1 MSRQER
7 VRAGWAGVL
16 VSAAL
21 LSACGGGGGD
31 STPPAPPPPTGVAIP
46 DDMAIKATATTD
58 VAAGTVFTSSVAAT
72 AGLTYLWTF
81 GDGTTSTEASPKHDF
96 AKVGD
101 YAVSLKVTNAA
112 GTSKEVKFNV
122 TVNNRAHV
130 QGLNC
135 TGTDSNGWCWQA
147 PLPTGSTQNDF
158 AFIDASNGW
167 SVGDNGE
174 ILRTRDGGKTWVR
187 QVSGVSTRLTG
198 VSFTDANNGW
208 VAGEYGALLRT
219 TDGGARWTLQPT
231 GTAQLSSP
239 TIQTSGANIVLLS
252 GNGGGTRMSVD
263 GGATWTQGGFSGQRL
278 GADGVLW
285 TMNYYGGLSKSSDQ
299 GKSTSVVLPTDV
311 SNSYSTNS
319 WFDFSGRALMVVTT
333 SYTYV
338 SNQPVYSQTVRT
350 SADNGQT
357 WTTITPQGLAQGTY
371 SYGNGLSMVDATTAS
386 LQFNGGLYRTV
397 DGGRNW
403 TLVPVPTNQYSV
415 SYSSYA
421 NGVVSRSY
429 YDYSTGSGG
438 YIYDFS
444 VDAGATWTRARGF
457 AGGTPKRINTT
468 TWIANISDG
477 TATIST
483 DAMATWTR
491 INGPDSAAAS
501 KTLQAFWFFDAK
513 RGLGLSAGG
522 DLVETTDGGRA
533 WKTKVASLTP
543 SGYYYS
549 NVARFQFIDAK
560 KGWLL
565 AADGK
570 IYLTDDAGASWV
582 TPLQG
587 SYRAMTAFHFVDAA
601 NGFAL
606 MNDSAASSVLRLL
619 MVTTDGGK
627 SWTQQSVLDLPYRDI
642 KFSTPLKG
650 VLVGDNGTLV
660 TTADAGKSWT
670 GRYIGGYGSLRQLE
684 ISEPGTMWLVGA
696 NGLMKFSKDDG
707 ATWQSPASSA
717 TTVAL
722 NAIRFL
728 TPQQGWAVGEGG
740 TVLTTVDGGKTWSK
754 QVTGTQR
761 SLNQVFFVDAR
772 TGWIAGEGGALLA
785 TGTGGL

>member
-16 VSAAL
+16 ISAAL

-135 TGTDSNGWCWQA
+135 TSADSSGWCWQA
-147 PLPTGSTQNDF
+147 PRPTGSTQNDF
-158 AFIDASNGW
+158 AFIDANNGW

-174 ILRTRDGGKTWVR
+174 ILRTRDAGKTWTL
-187 QVSGVSTRLTG
+187 QSSGVTARLTG

-219 TDGGARWTLQPT
+219 TDGGTRWTLQST
-231 GTAQLSSP
+231 GTQQLTSP
-239 TIQTSGANIVLLS
+239 TVQTVGSIVLLS
-252 GNGGGTRMSVD
+252 SSSSSATRMSAD
-263 GGATWTQGGFSGQRL
+263 GGATWTQGSFGSTVQL

-285 TMNYYGGLSKSSDQ
+285 SFSTYQGLSKSTDQ
-299 GKSTSVVLPTDV
+299 GKSSSVVLPYD
-311 SNSYSTNS
+311 SSTNGAS
-319 WFDFSGRALMVVTT
+319 FHFAGKSLMVVTNR
-333 SYTYV
+333 YEYIG
-338 SNQPVYSQTVRT
+338 NQYVYSNKVQT

-357 WTTITPQGLAQGTY
+357 WTTIAAQGLPTNY
-371 SYGNGLSMVDATTAS
+371 SYASGLTVYDASTAVMLTNS
-386 LQFNGGLYRTV
+386 NLYRTI

-403 TLVPVPTNQYSV
+403 TVVPLPVNQSWINYQRLSTG
-415 SYSSYA
+415 A
-421 NGVVSRSY
+421 WMRNY
-429 YDYSTGSGG
+429 YDYSVSTSGQV
-438 YIYDFS
+438 YEVSD
-444 VDAGATWTRARGF
+444 DAGASWNRVDGQYI
-457 AGGTPKRINTT
+457 GGTLKRVDAK
-468 TWIANISDG
+468 TWVSRG
-477 TATIST
+477 YGGVTALST
-483 DAMATWTR
+483 DGMRTWTR
-491 INGPDSAAAS
+491 IGGPDAAAAG
-501 KTLQAFWFFDAK
+501 KTMLAFWFFDAK
-513 RGLGLSAGG
+513 RGLALTTGG
-522 DLVETTDGGRA
+522 DLVETLNGGLE
-533 WKTKVASLTP
+533 WKTKVGGLAGN
-543 SGYYYS
+543 GYYYGGAPS
-549 NVARFQFIDAK
+549 FQFIDAK
-560 KGWLL
+560 KGWLQ

-570 IYLTDDAGASWV
+570 LYLTDDGGASWV

-587 SYRAMTAFHFVDAA
+587 ATRSFTAFHFVDATT
-601 NGFAL
+601 GFAL
-606 MNDSAASSVLRLL
+606 ITDSGSSTQARLL
-619 MVTTDGGK
+619 MATTDGGK
-627 SWTQQSVLDLPYRDI
+627 SWTQQSVLDIAYRDL
-642 KFSTPLKG
+642 KFSSALKG
-650 VLVGDNGTLV
+650 VLISDGGTV
-660 TTADAGKSWT
+660 STTADGGKTWI
-670 GRYIGGYGSLRQLE
+670 GRYVGTSGGLRQLAS
-684 ISEPGTMWLVGA
+684 SEPGTLWLVGT
-696 NGLMKFSKDDG
+696 NGLLKSSKDDG
-707 ATWQSPASSA
+707 ATWQSPAAGVTSA
-717 TTVAL
+717 TL

-740 TVLTTVDGGKTWSK
+740 TVLTTVDGGKTWSS
-754 QVTGTQR
+754 QFVGTQR
-761 SLNQVFFVDAR
+761 SLSQVFFVDAR
-772 TGWIAGEGGALLA
+772 TGWIAGEGGTLLA